1 MLIKKETEL
10 KDVTITHVSYVKRPA
25 NQKPFFFAKTADGQF
40 RTDVTLVQKGEDE
53 QRLLYGIVYEPDTA
67 DAHGDMMTEQEIEK
81 MAHDFVTHY
90 RAIDHEHQLKAGVG
104 SVVES
109 YIAPVE
115 FTTDAGFVIKK
126 GTWILVTRASD
137 EAWELWK
144 NGEIVGY
151 SMFGIARETVAKGDK
166 LMEKLFKKLTSLLG
180 VTKSF
185 DEKMD
190 KELRAIASDPWFI
203 IDVMASDWYS
213 NIDWTSNELSKDVL
227 KGLSTSL
234 SEAKTYVDN
243 LLTAENTEVA
253 KSETKPDTE
262 PKETPTETEPA
273 PKEEE
278 EAVVEQ
284 VEKEEDAEDN
294 TENDELTNILNTMAS
309 LADNLNSVSERL
321 SALEKQASETA
332 AVVEEVSKNTDTLRV
347 AVDEGL
353 TQSAFRM
360 TDVQPDTNRPIVA
373 KTVRGAELI

>member
-253 KSETKPDTE
+253 KSETK
-262 PKETPTETEPA
+262 
-273 PKEEE
+273 
-278 EAVVEQ
+278 Q
-284 VEKEEDAEDN
+284 VEKEEDAEDAKDEDN